1 MKSASWPE
9 DIKLSID
16 RDLEADVT
24 RDTEEVA
31 QIDQCQRNHIHER
44 ASKKRR
50 QAERDGRASSTQR
63 RGTYNV
69 GKREQMHRHR
79 TSAHRR
85 PAIQSKTEDTTIETQ
100 GNVAKMPE
108 VDVTED
114 RWLCRLVNLRSCLKA
129 IVPMN
134 TASSFEWAVDLV
146 WQLKLEVR
154 NELMNSRMG
163 TYLEM

>member
-1 MKSASWPE
+1 MA
-9 DIKLSID
+9 
-16 RDLEADVT
+16 
-24 RDTEEVA
+24 
-31 QIDQCQRNHIHER
+31 
-44 ASKKRR
+44 
-50 QAERDGRASSTQR
+50 
-63 RGTYNV
+63 
-69 GKREQMHRHR
+69 
-79 TSAHRR
+79 
-85 PAIQSKTEDTTIETQ
+85 
-100 GNVAKMPE
+100 E